1 MNIRSFHNPDE
12 ENGYLSNW
20 YLSEFKV
27 DSIQFSSMEQYMM
40 YKKAIVFNDTKI
52 AKEILETT
60 DVSKIKALGRQVSNY
75 SDTYWNGVRQIIV
88 YKGLLAKFSQND
100 DLKKILLNTGNDIL
114 AKCAVQDK
122 IWGIGLSMKDT
133 NIWDMAKWRGEI
145 CILQNIGEILS
156 AVLMTA

>member
-1 MNIRSFHNPDE
+1 
-12 ENGYLSNW
+12 
-20 YLSEFKV
+20 
-27 DSIQFSSMEQYMM
+27 M

-75 SDTYWNGVRQIIV
+75 NDTYWNGVRQIVV
-88 YKGLLAKFSQND
+88 YKGLLAKFSQNE
-100 DLKKILLNTGNDIL
+100 DLKKRLLNTGNDIL
-114 AKCAVQDK
+114 AECAVQDK
-122 IWGIGLSMKDT
+122 IRGIGLSMKDA
-133 NIWDMAKWRGEI
+133 NRWYMAKWRGEI